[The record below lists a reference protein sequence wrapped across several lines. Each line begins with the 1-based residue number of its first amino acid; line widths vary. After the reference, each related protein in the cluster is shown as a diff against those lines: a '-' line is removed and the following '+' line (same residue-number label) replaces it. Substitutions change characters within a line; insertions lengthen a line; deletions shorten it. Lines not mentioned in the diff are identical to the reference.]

1 MPAAVLEE
9 TSEALTLRVAAGDS
23 DALRTLYQRHREPLI
38 RIMLRKVLD
47 KQPEKITQHAD
58 EIADEVWHEVAKSAK
73 GFESKSRFLSWAT
86 TIARRKCSVRVPEL
100 HATYDK
106 ALTGGAAAL
115 AGAAYA
121 GSTAEEEAERNERDE
136 MLARSVMD
144 LPPEQQRVFVLRY
157 ERALAWPAIVKETG
171 LAQSTVYGHYMAA
184 VAKLRSKLNPRAG
197 PLEEKHE
204 L

>member
-9 TSEALTLRVAAGDS
+9 TSEALVLRVAAGNS
-23 DALRTLYQRHREPLI
+23 DALTTLYRRHRAPLI
-38 RIMLRKVLD
+38 RKMLRKVLD

-73 GFESKSRFLSWAT
+73 SFKSKSRFMSWVT

-100 HATYDK
+100 HATYDE
-106 ALTGGAAAL
+106 ALTGGVPAL

-121 GSTAEEEAERNERDE
+121 GSTAEEEAEMNERDE
-136 MLARSVMD
+136 MLAKSVMD

-157 ERALAWPAIVKETG
+157 ERALKWPEIVKETG
-171 LAQSTVYGHYMAA
+171 LPQSTVYGHYMAA
-184 VAKLRSKLNPRAG
+184 VAKLRSRLNPGAG
-197 PLEEKHE
+197 PLEANHE